1 MQTEID
7 TYISRSQ
14 ASFNVQLLVSLNV
27 RAWIHCLGFNSVVDL
42 TTVLFRGFLFRKM
55 DSSESWEPATVIL
68 KRSSYQIKTNNGE
81 AVVISEKYSKEL
93 QVKEFSTLKLR
104 FAHYLVHNGT
114 QTFMCSSKQNA
125 DKSTVWILNT
135 VCSDKLWWIFT
146 SYKHTQCPVRI
157 YIHLQIQ

>member
-27 RAWIHCLGFNSVVDL
+27 RAWIHCLEFNSVVDL

-93 QVKEFSTLKLR
+93 QVKEFLTLNLS

-114 QTFMCSSKQNA
+114 QTFMGVHQNKMQIKVPCGFSTQFVLISNDGSSHPI
-125 DKSTVWILNT
+125 STLN
-135 VCSDKLWWIFT
+135 VRYVYT
-146 SYKHTQCPVRI
+146 SIC
-157 YIHLQIQ
+157 